1 MSQSAISKPS
11 DLPKPTPQPSGGKSG
26 PRAFPEA
33 LKTPQRVRTNL
44 PEPMKLAFAGGM
56 RVELAEDQRYA
67 DDLVVRAGE
76 RGRTICPSSQAAAWV
91 VHFPRVTRKHRVV
104 PERLLRLIQE

>member
-1 MSQSAISKPS
+1 VSQSAISKPS
-11 DLPKPTPQPSGGKSG
+11 DLPKPSPQPSGGKQG
-26 PRAFPEA
+26 PESFPRELGTPERA
-33 LKTPQRVRTNL
+33 RTNL

-56 RVELAEDQRYA
+56 RVELAQDQRYA

-91 VHFPRVTRKHRVV
+91 VHFPRVTKKHRVV
-104 PERLLRLIQE
+104 PEHLLRLI